1 MCEKTATWKI
11 GGTFTAKYPKS
22 VDARRYKARTL
33 AGALRLFAR
42 HCREAG
48 IAWRIRGS
56 RMTIN
61 LERIR

>member
-22 VDARRYKARTL
+22 VDARRYKARTI
-33 AGALRLFAR
+33 AGALSLFAR
-42 HCREAG
+42 QYREAG